1 MSELGLNGSL
11 GVAPLTLEAL
21 TSTVRHEGESLVVG
35 LIGNADLRA
44 KKEIADMLVALHGAA
59 RRLLV
64 REVVIDVREL
74 EFMNSSCF
82 KAFVSW
88 LTDIMEL
95 PTDAQYSVRFRSNPS
110 TLWQRRSLHAL
121 RSYALMIVKIE

>member
-1 MSELGLNGSL
+1 MTEL
-11 GVAPLTLEAL
+11 AALTLESFSSRVRQDGDAL
-21 TSTVRHEGESLVVG
+21 MVD

-44 KKEIADMLVALHGAA
+44 KKELGTMLTALHREALDKGI
-59 RRLLV
+59 
-64 REVVIDVREL
+64 REVVIDVRAL

-82 KAFVSW
+82 KAFVTW

-95 PTDAQYSVRFRSNPS
+95 PAAQQYHVRFRSNPD

-121 RSYALMIVKIE
+121 RSYALMIVNIE

>member
-1 MSELGLNGSL
+1 MSDILLE
-11 GVAPLTLEAL
+11 PLTLDAFSTRVSFEGGQL
-21 TSTVRHEGESLVVG
+21 TVH

-44 KKEIADMLVALHGAA
+44 RKDLDAMLKRLHAEML
-59 RRLLV
+59 RLSLSF
-64 REVVIDVREL
+64 VVIDVTEL

-88 LTDIMEL
+88 LTDILDL
-95 PTDAQYSVRFRSNPS
+95 PQEQRYKVRFRSNPQ

-121 RSYALMIVKIE
+121 RSFALMIVSVEG

>member
-1 MSELGLNGSL
+1 MS
-11 GVAPLTLEAL
+11 GVAAIELDAL
-21 TSTVRHEGESLVVG
+21 RSTVRRDDDVVTVELV
-35 LIGNADLRA
+35 GNADLRA
-44 KKEIADMLVALHGAA
+44 KKDLGAMLTSLHEEMTQSGASH
-59 RRLLV
+59 
-64 REVVIDVREL
+64 VVIDVRQL

-95 PTDAQYSVRFRSNPS
+95 PKEEQYRVKFLSNPD

-121 RSYALMIVKIE
+121 RSYALMIVSID